1 LEVDVLHRR
10 VWLWDGEETTAPCW
24 HLIVRREIIA
34 PDEIKYTLS
43 NAPAAT
49 SVQRLA
55 EMQA

>member
-1 LEVDVLHRR
+1 MDVLHRR

-24 HLIVRREIIA
+24 HLIVRREINA
-34 PDEIKYTLS
+34 PEEIKYTLS

-49 SVQRLA
+49 VVQRLA